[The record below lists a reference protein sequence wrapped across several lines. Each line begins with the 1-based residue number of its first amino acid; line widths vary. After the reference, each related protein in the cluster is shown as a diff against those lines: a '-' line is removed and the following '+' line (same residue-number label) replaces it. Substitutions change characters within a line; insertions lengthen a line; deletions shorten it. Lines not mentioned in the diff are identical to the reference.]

1 MKTPILVANRSPI
14 RCNFLIRECIFPS
27 LHNRKL
33 QCTNPVCILFPKT
46 KDPRTQI
53 PFFTFW
59 VKDLCTECYFL
70 CNLLGGLLRIKMK
83 WMEGCRAKFRV
94 VTLVLLALCIG
105 LAGLYSMIKPISNG
119 CTMTYMYP
127 TYIPVPIPKNVS
139 STKYGLHLYHEG
151 WRKIDFNEHL
161 KALSG
166 VPVLFIP
173 GNGGSYK
180 QVRSVAAESD
190 RAYQGG
196 PLERFFYQEASLS
209 LGEGVDFDVTST
221 PLPYKYTSML
231 DWFAVDLEGEH
242 SAMDDQILEEH
253 TDYVVYAIHRIL
265 DHYKES
271 HDARVKEGAAVS
283 RSPPRSVI
291 LVGHSMGGF
300 VARAA
305 IVHPHLRKSA
315 VETVLTL
322 SSPHQS
328 PPLALQPS
336 LGQYYARVNYAWR
349 KGYEVQTSRSG
360 HYLSDP
366 LLSHVVVVSISGGYH
381 DYQVRSNLQSL
392 DGIVPPTHGFMISS
406 TGMKNVWLS
415 MEHQVI
421 LWCNQ
426 LVVQVSHTLLSL
438 IDQETGQPIPNV
450 QKRLAIF
457 TKMLHSGIPPNFN
470 WLKQPQ
476 LPHMPIADGEAESG
490 SLAHR
495 VYSCPSNIH
504 WSDDALERDLYI
516 ETTTVTVLA
525 MDGRRRWLDI
535 EKLGSNGKKHF
546 VFVTNLSPCS
556 GIRLHLWPTK
566 GSSVSTLLI
575 NKRVLEVTSKMVQI
589 PSGPAPRQVEPGTQ
603 TEQAPPSAVFWLHPE
618 DMRGFRYLTIS
629 VAPRL
634 AVSGRPPPATSM
646 GVGQFFEPEDG
657 ETALSSG
664 SLIRSIFSLKEMM
677 LNEDHPLALN
687 LSFSVSLGLMP
698 VTLSIKTTGCGI
710 RKSEFTAEETGEM
723 EMDRLCKLRCFPPV
737 ALAWDVTSG
746 LHIFPNLF
754 SETILVD
761 SSPALWTSSLGSEKT
776 NVMLLIDPHCSY
788 KASIGV
794 NLTAAAKRFSLLYF
808 PQITG
813 FAIAVVF
820 FALMR
825 QARQWELDLPI
836 PSLLSAMESNLR
848 MPLPFLSLAVLPI
861 LFALVLSC
869 LISLPLPPAI
879 SFITVSTICYLCAN
893 GLVAVLISVSQLLF
907 YVSAS
912 LHVCIKKRS
921 QTREHNF
928 SSLFTV
934 FLSSKV
940 VRIIRFNPL
949 LVMTLVSLTLVC
961 FAHPALGLILLI
973 VSHTVCCN
981 NSLSSHTQ
989 TKELIESG
997 NRSQGG
1003 SEQFIPQYDVEI
1015 STQFPQKESNSSSL
1029 DSAKSYSDTQL
1040 EIFNHRH
1047 GLLVLHL
1054 LATLM
1059 FVPSLIAWIQR
1070 MGIGQSLP
1078 CFLDSVLSI
1087 GVLLHGVCDTRP
1099 EFNFF
1104 LFPFPGIPRWEINLS
1119 YGYLLAGYFSYICGL
1134 AQAPYRTFYP
1144 MATIGII
1151 SCAFRIIEKRSR
1163 EKGEI
1168 YHHHRKHSHKH

>member
-1 MKTPILVANRSPI
+1 
-14 RCNFLIRECIFPS
+14 
-27 LHNRKL
+27 
-33 QCTNPVCILFPKT
+33 
-46 KDPRTQI
+46 
-53 PFFTFW
+53 
-59 VKDLCTECYFL
+59 
-70 CNLLGGLLRIKMK
+70 MK
-83 WMEGCRAKFRV
+83 WMGGSVSQSMEGFRAKFRV
-94 VTLVLLALCIG
+94 AAMVLLALWIG
-105 LAGLYSMIKPISNG
+105 LAGLYGMIKPISNG

-127 TYIPVPIPKNVS
+127 TYIPIPTPANVS

-151 WRKIDFNEHL
+151 WRKIDFNDHL
-161 KALSG
+161 KKLTG

-196 PLERFFYQEASLS
+196 PLERSFYQEASLS
-209 LGEGVDFDVTST
+209 LGEGVDSDVTNT
-221 PLPYKYTSML
+221 PLPYQYTSML
-231 DWFAVDLEGEH
+231 DWFTVDLEGEH
-242 SAMDDQILEEH
+242 SAMDGRILEEH

-271 HDARVKEGAAVS
+271 YDARVKEGAAAS

-305 IVHPHLRKSA
+305 IVHPHLRKFA

-336 LGQYYARVNYAWR
+336 LGQYYALVNYAWR

-366 LLSHVVVVSISGGYH
+366 ALSHVVVVSVSGGYH
-381 DYQVRSNLQSL
+381 DYQVRSKLQSL
-392 DGIVPPTHGFMISS
+392 DGIVPPTHGLMISS

-438 IDQETGQPIPNV
+438 IDQETGQPISDV
-450 QKRLAIF
+450 RTRLTIF

-476 LPHMPIADGEAESG
+476 LPHIPIETGEAESG
-490 SLAHR
+490 SQAHSM
-495 VYSCPSNIH
+495 YACPRSIH

-535 EKLGSNGKKHF
+535 EKLGSNGKNHF

-556 GIRLHLWPTK
+556 GVRLHLWPEK
-566 GSSVSTLLI
+566 GTSVSMLPT

-603 TEQAPPSAVFWLHPE
+603 TEQAPPSAVFWLHPK
-618 DMRGFRYLTIS
+618 DMRGFRFLTIS
-629 VAPRL
+629 VASRL

-646 GVGQFFEPEDG
+646 GVGQFFNPEDG
-657 ETALSSG
+657 DTILSSQ
-664 SLIRSIFSLKEMM
+664 SLIQAMYFSKEMM
-677 LNEDHPLALN
+677 LKEDHPLALN

-698 VTLSIKTTGCGI
+698 VTLSVKTTGCGI
-710 RKSEFTAEETGEM
+710 RKSEFTSDESGEM
-723 EMDRLCKLRCFPPV
+723 EIDRLCKLRCFPPV

-746 LHIFPNLF
+746 LHVFPNLF

-761 SSPALWTSSLGSEKT
+761 SSPALWSSSLGSEKT
-776 NVMLLIDPHCSY
+776 NVLLLIDPHCSY
-788 KASIGV
+788 KTSIGV
-794 NLTAAAKRFSLLYF
+794 NVTAAAQRFLLLYF
-808 PQITG
+808 SEITG
-813 FAIAVVF
+813 FAIAVVL

-825 QARQWELDLPI
+825 QARQWELDQPI
-836 PSLLSAMESNLR
+836 PSLISAVESNLR
-848 MPLPFLSLAVLPI
+848 MPLPFLCFALLPI

-879 SFITVSTICYLCAN
+879 SFIIVSTICYFCAN
-893 GLVAVLISVSQLLF
+893 GVVVVVISASQLLF

-912 LHVCIKKRS
+912 LHVFIKKRS
-921 QTREHNF
+921 QTRGNNF
-928 SSLFTV
+928 SFLFGHWFLNLSAA

-949 LVMTLVSLTLVC
+949 FVMTLVSFTLMC
-961 FAHPALGLILLI
+961 FAHPALGLLLLLL
-973 VSHTVCCN
+973 SHVVCCHN
-981 NSLSSHTQ
+981 ALSSFLMASFRSHTQ

-997 NRSQGG
+997 NGSQSG
-1003 SEQFIPQYDVEI
+1003 SEQFIPRYDGEI
-1015 STQFPQKESNSSSL
+1015 NKHFTQENNSNSL
-1029 DSAKSYSDTQL
+1029 DSVKSYGETQL

-1047 GLLVLHL
+1047 GLLVLHF

-1059 FVPSLIAWIQR
+1059 FVPSLIAWLQR
-1070 MGIGQSLP
+1070 MGISQSLP
-1078 CFLDSVLSI
+1078 WFVDSILCV
-1087 GVLLHGVCDTRP
+1087 GVLLHGICDSKP

-1104 LFPFPGIPRWEINLS
+1104 LFPLPGIRGWEINLS
-1119 YGYLLAGYFSYICGL
+1119 FAYLLAGYFSFISGL
-1134 AQAPYRTFYP
+1134 ALAPYRTFYP
-1144 MATIGII
+1144 MAAIGFI

-1168 YHHHRKHSHKH
+1168 YLRHRKHSHKH

>member
-1 MKTPILVANRSPI
+1 MSPALLYPINTHPCLTGLPW
-14 RCNFLIRECIFPS
+14 
-27 LHNRKL
+27 
-33 QCTNPVCILFPKT
+33 ILK
-46 KDPRTQI
+46 
-53 PFFTFW
+53 
-59 VKDLCTECYFL
+59 
-70 CNLLGGLLRIKMK
+70 
-83 WMEGCRAKFRV
+83 
-94 VTLVLLALCIG
+94 
-105 LAGLYSMIKPISNG
+105 
-119 CTMTYMYP
+119 
-127 TYIPVPIPKNVS
+127 
-139 STKYGLHLYHEG
+139 
-151 WRKIDFNEHL
+151 
-161 KALSG
+161 
-166 VPVLFIP
+166 
-173 GNGGSYK
+173 
-180 QVRSVAAESD
+180 
-190 RAYQGG
+190 
-196 PLERFFYQEASLS
+196 
-209 LGEGVDFDVTST
+209 
-221 PLPYKYTSML
+221 
-231 DWFAVDLEGEH
+231 
-242 SAMDDQILEEH
+242 
-253 TDYVVYAIHRIL
+253 IL